1 MTSAHINVIDKDGY
15 VRQIHSVKEVT
26 RFRPTNEMLYK
37 ARNLVAE
44 KYPEYQSAVLI
55 LMHYD
60 KDGYNDKCNYVE
72 LWNNYQSKK

>member
-26 RFRPTNEMLYK
+26 RFRPTDEMLDN
-37 ARNLVAE
+37 ARQMVTE
-44 KYPEYQSAVLI
+44 KYPDYQSAVLI

-60 KDGYNDKCNYVE
+60 KDDYNDKCNYVE
-72 LWNNYQSKK
+72 L